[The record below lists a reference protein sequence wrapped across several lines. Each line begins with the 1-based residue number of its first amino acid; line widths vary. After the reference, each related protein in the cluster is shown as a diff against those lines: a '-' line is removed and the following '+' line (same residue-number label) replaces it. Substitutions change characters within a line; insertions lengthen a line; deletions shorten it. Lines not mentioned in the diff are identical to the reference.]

1 MKHKAMHGLIF
12 VHNDRAG
19 QCQPVDAIE
28 PLEREIAFA
37 YLRMA
42 STKT

>member
-1 MKHKAMHGLIF
+1 MVVPYI
-12 VHNDRAG
+12 N
-19 QCQPVDAIE
+19 DAIE

-37 YLRMA
+37 YPRMA